1 VLGQRERHR
10 SRQRP
15 EKGVYSGKEKAQI
28 GGREPKRREAMEKQK
43 KQESK
48 KVVVELMEA
57 GCHWQEAI
65 AQAGIS
71 AGRST
76 VYSWWKKYRKEG
88 ESGLIDGR
96 HGHPAKVTEAVL
108 RVIEEA
114 CKRNTCIK
122 SSELQ
127 RMLKDQMQ
135 VSLTITHLNE
145 TRAVHGWSNQ
155 TTWQEKKRQKSRSAG
170 KREQEGSYL

>member
-1 VLGQRERHR
+1 MRRLSCEN
-10 SRQRP
+10 P
-15 EKGVYSGKEKAQI
+15 
-28 GGREPKRREAMEKQK
+28 RREKAMEKQE

-57 GCHWQEAI
+57 GYHWQEAI
-65 AQAGIS
+65 KRAGIS

-88 ESGLIDGR
+88 MNGLVDGR
-96 HGHPAKVTEAVL
+96 HGHPAKVTAAVL

-114 CKRNTCIK
+114 CKQNICI
-122 SSELQ
+122 SSGEVQ
-127 RMLKDQMQ
+127 RMLQDQ
-135 VSLTITHLNE
+135 VHVNLTITHLNE
-145 TRAVHGWSNQ
+145 TRAAHGWSNQ
-155 TTWQEKKRQKSRSAG
+155 TARQEKKRQMIKADG

>member
-1 VLGQRERHR
+1 
-10 SRQRP
+10 
-15 EKGVYSGKEKAQI
+15 
-28 GGREPKRREAMEKQK
+28 MEKQK
-43 KQESK
+43 KQETK

-57 GCHWQEAI
+57 GYHWQEAI
-65 AQAGIS
+65 ERAGIS

-88 ESGLIDGR
+88 VNGLVDER
-96 HGHPAKVTEAVL
+96 HGHPAKVTAAVL
-108 RVIEEA
+108 GVIEKA
-114 CKRNTCIK
+114 CKQNTCIS

-127 RMLKDQMQ
+127 KMLKDQMH
-135 VSLTITHLNE
+135 VNLTITHLNE

-155 TTWQEKKRQKSRSAG
+155 TVWQEKKRQQSTSAG

>member
-1 VLGQRERHR
+1 
-10 SRQRP
+10 
-15 EKGVYSGKEKAQI
+15 
-28 GGREPKRREAMEKQK
+28 MEKQE
-43 KQESK
+43 KQEAR

-57 GCHWQEAI
+57 GYHWQEATKR
-65 AQAGIS
+65 AGIL

-76 VYSWWKKYRKEG
+76 VYSWWKKYREEG
-88 ESGLIDGR
+88 VNGLIDR
-96 HGHPAKVTEAVL
+96 RQGHPAKVTEAVL

-114 CKRNTCIK
+114 CKQNTCIS

-127 RMLKDQMQ
+127 RMLQDQMH

-155 TTWQEKKRQKSRSAG
+155 SRCQKKKRQMIKAIG
-170 KREQEGSYL
+170 KRGQEGSCW